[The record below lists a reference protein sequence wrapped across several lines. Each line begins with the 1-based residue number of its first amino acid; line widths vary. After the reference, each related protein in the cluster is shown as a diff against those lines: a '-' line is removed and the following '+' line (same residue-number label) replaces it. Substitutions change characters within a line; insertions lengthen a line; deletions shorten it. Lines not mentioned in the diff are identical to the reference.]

1 MQVIRS
7 SFYLRRVEY
16 TCHYKNINKVAVQN
30 KNVMFF
36 LFLNK
41 HDFYKRIYESETAFH
56 FLSSDIINLQGFW
69 ALSMLNWSWLH
80 WELSKLQ
87 RGKRNI
93 SFQKET
99 SNKWRE
105 KFNKHALELTR
116 H

>member
-7 SFYLRRVEY
+7 SFYLRRVKY

-41 HDFYKRIYESETAFH
+41 HEFYKRIYESETAFY

-69 ALSMLNWSWLH
+69 ALSML
-80 WELSKLQ
+80 K
-87 RGKRNI
+87 
-93 SFQKET
+93 
-99 SNKWRE
+99 
-105 KFNKHALELTR
+105 LELAALGIVKTSKG
-116 H
+116 

>member
-41 HDFYKRIYESETAFH
+41 HDFYKRIYESETAFY

-69 ALSMLNWSWLH
+69 ASSML
-80 WELSKLQ
+80 K
-87 RGKRNI
+87 
-93 SFQKET
+93 
-99 SNKWRE
+99 
-105 KFNKHALELTR
+105 LELAALGIVKTSKG
-116 H
+116 

>member
-41 HDFYKRIYESETAFH
+41 HEFYKRIYESETAFY
-56 FLSSDIINLQGFW
+56 FLSSDIINLQGFCNGHYQC
-69 ALSMLNWSWLH
+69 LNWSWLH

-105 KFNKHALELTR
+105 KFIKHALELT
-116 H
+116 